1 MYIDMRKNTILLIW
15 LVFSCAIA
23 SAQGYSYYE
32 NSQFDPFQRQ
42 TYIIGNKSLHSSIRQ
57 YKLDE
62 LRQLYD
68 LDSLIYDGI
77 KQPEIYTNPHQ
88 AADGKPVC
96 KNIFKNLIHDD
107 FLAWK
112 YNDIYVAI
120 NPFFDFQI
128 GKENGSDYTSYI
140 NSRGFYINGNLGK
153 NFWFYMDFNE
163 NQARF
168 PAYYEEIARDFGTVP
183 GESNYRKEAKNNY
196 FDYQTATG
204 YIGFNIGKYID
215 FQIGKGKT
223 FIGDGYRSL
232 LLSDNAPAYPMFKFN
247 VTFLNFKYMMMV
259 TQLQTHDT
267 QRTSNNGYREKY
279 SFTHYFDWNMWGRF
293 SIGLFEN
300 VTMATWRLT
309 GESRSIDFEYLNP
322 FIIFRPGEFNAGS
335 PDKMIVGIN
344 SKLQLCKWLILH
356 GQFMFNEFRLKE
368 LTGGND
374 YWSNKYGYLLG
385 LKTINIFGAKGLD
398 IQAEYSQVRPFS
410 YSQYDG
416 LGTYTHHNQC
426 LAHPLV
432 ANFREVVAIANYR
445 YKRLMI
451 RSQFNFAQYGAD
463 IPGDT
468 LSYGHNP
475 NIPSKKRNAQYGVKL
490 LQGNKTTTKY
500 VDAAATLLINPRT
513 MMNFTVGLRHRNMK
527 DDFDSN
533 SSTHIYFAL
542 RWSLKNKYYDY

>member
-1 MYIDMRKNTILLIW
+1 MHKNTISLII
-15 LVFSCAIA
+15 AILSSVVA
-23 SAQGYSYYE
+23 TAQGYSYYE

-42 TYIIGNKSLHSSIRQ
+42 TYVIGNKSLHSSIRQ

-62 LRQLYD
+62 LRELYD
-68 LDSLIYDGI
+68 LDSLIYAGI
-77 KQPEIYTNPHQ
+77 RRPETYTNPHE
-88 AADGKPVC
+88 AYDGKPVS

-112 YNDIYVAI
+112 YKDIYIAI
-120 NPFFDFQI
+120 NPFFDFQV
-128 GKENGSDYTSYI
+128 GKEKGSDYTTYT

-168 PAYYEEIARDFGTVP
+168 PQYYENITKNYVTVP
-183 GESNYRKEAKNNY
+183 GESNYKKESDY

-247 VTFLNFKYMMMV
+247 VTFMNFKYMMMV
-259 TQLQTHDT
+259 AQLQTHDA
-267 QRTSNNGYREKY
+267 QGVSNNGFREKY
-279 SFTHYFDWNMWGRF
+279 SFTHYFDWNLWGRW
-293 SIGLFEN
+293 SVGLFEN

-322 FIIFRPGEFNAGS
+322 FIIFRPGEYNAGS

-344 SKLQLCKWLILH
+344 SKLLLCKWLTLH
-356 GQFMFNEFRLKE
+356 GQLMFNEFRLKE
-368 LTGGND
+368 LTANNG
-374 YWSNKYGYLLG
+374 YWSNKYGFLIG
-385 LKTINIFGAKGLD
+385 LKTIDIFGAKGLD

-416 LGTYTHHNQC
+416 LGSYTHHNQC
-426 LAHPLV
+426 LAHPLA
-432 ANFREVVAIANYR
+432 ANFREFLTIANYR
-445 YKRLMI
+445 YKRLLL
-451 RSQFNFAQYGAD
+451 RTQFNFAQYGDD

-475 NIPSKKRNAQYGVKL
+475 VIASKKRNAQYGVEM
-490 LQGNKTTTKY
+490 LQGNKTTIKY
-500 VDAAATLLINPRT
+500 FDAAATLLINPRT
-513 MMNFTVGLRHRNMK
+513 MMNFTVGLRYRDMK
-527 DDFDSN
+527 SDYATN
-533 SSTHIYFAL
+533 QSTHIYFAL
-542 RWSLKNKYYDY
+542 RWSLKNRYFDY